1 MFSRDRVCRL
11 VLAVSVAGVAG
22 VMLAQNPLESHT
34 QKAEEGAQSPP
45 KGGSNT
51 GGVFAPVY
59 DSAKRPIT
67 VGGTVASGP
76 VIFDDVAVKA
86 GLAGWKHQMG
96 TAEKK
101 YILEVNGSGVALLD
115 YDNDGWLDIYLVN
128 GSTLP
133 ALEGK
138 AAAPKAA
145 LFHNNHDEH
154 LPT

>member
-1 MFSRDRVCRL
+1 MVCCYTVVLIRMRSASRMFSRDGVCRP
-11 VLAVSVAGVAG
+11 
-22 VMLAQNPLESHT
+22 MLAQNPLESHT

-51 GGVFAPVY
+51 GGIFAPVY

-76 VIFDDVAVKA
+76 VIFEDVAAKA

-101 YILEVNGSGVALLD
+101 YILETIGSGVALID

-138 AAAPKAA
+138 EIGRASCR
-145 LFHNNHDEH
+145 E
-154 LPT
+154 